1 MPDASKGC
9 GAFGNDRAQMKYR
22 LDSRNWSSPGGFFVA
37 CVCLCLVAP
46 QAFAQNA
53 ITRDDVLSDPTFTP
67 YPLVVPQDDG
77 GLAFDL
83 AGSEQR
89 SLQLR
94 LADGFSLGTGVRLMN
109 GQADF
114 QSLGSIHC
122 VNGTLSAVS
131 YEASDCYFVDGR
143 NASLASEVGLGARYE
158 LTDQASAGVRLFRN
172 ESDFDHV
179 YRAGPGLP
187 GSTPVI
193 DPRTLGISP
202 GNPLFSELGAASG
215 LASLDSELTG
225 IDLEFQ
231 VGVSMDRAGDVVLG
245 LQLTRVLDGNFETA
259 YQSNPG
265 IRNWTIAQPFDSG
278 SLSIDWYKG
287 PFSGGIQ
294 TYYREQVD
302 FLGRPSLEAQGSFDV
317 HFTWRAPWNASLS
330 VGARNVLNAGAEEGN
345 NQDAVPLDPF
355 EAIYGRIPYVRYKQ
369 DL

>member
-1 MPDASKGC
+1 M
-9 GAFGNDRAQMKYR
+9 
-22 LDSRNWSSPGGFFVA
+22 VA
-37 CVCLCLVAP
+37 CVYLCLIAP
-46 QAFAQNA
+46 QVFAQDA
-53 ITRDDVLSDPTFTP
+53 ITSDGILSEPPFTP

-83 AGSEQR
+83 AGSEER
-89 SLQLR
+89 RLQLQ
-94 LADGFSLGTGVRLMN
+94 LADGLSLDAGARLMD
-109 GQADF
+109 GQAAF

-131 YEASDCYFVDGR
+131 YRAANCYFVDER
-143 NASLASEVGLGARYE
+143 NTPLASELGLGARYE
-158 LTDQASAGVRLFRN
+158 LTDQASAGVRLFHN
-172 ESDFDHV
+172 EADFDQV
-179 YRAGPGLP
+179 YRAGSGLP
-187 GSTPVI
+187 GNTPVI

-202 GNPLFSELGAASG
+202 GNPLFSELGVASG

-259 YQSNPG
+259 YQASPG

-294 TYYREQVD
+294 TYYRERVD

-330 VGARNVLNAGAEEGN
+330 VGARNVLNAGAEERK